1 MRPINVLVRSLL
13 IICAVLIV
21 PSCAIN
27 PVTGKRQIMLMS
39 EEQEIAMGKEYDP
52 QVIATFGEYKNDKLL
67 SFIQEKGNAMAKVS
81 HRPELQFHY
90 RILDS
95 PVVNAFAVPGGYI
108 YFTRGILA
116 QFNNEA
122 ELVGVLGHEMGHVTA
137 RHTVSQQS
145 KQQLGQ
151 LLLIGGMIA
160 SEDFRDFAGYAMQGM
175 ELLFLKFSRDHER
188 ESDKLGV
195 EYASKIHYDPQQMAN
210 FFNTLSR
217 MSATEGPGGIP
228 TFLSTHPDPG
238 DRYRDVSQRAE
249 DWKSKIDVDTWQVNE
264 ESYLRMIDGI
274 VYGEDPR
281 QGFVENEVFYHPEL
295 KFSFPVPAGWMLVN
309 SPSQVQMAPKDG
321 QALVVFSLAQES
333 SPEVAA
339 EKALSALQLKPLES
353 TRTKVNGLPAVVTVS
368 ERITQDQQSGQQQH
382 IRVLS
387 YFIEYEGK
395 IYLFHGVSDNTNF
408 NNYFRSFEST
418 MTRFNRLT
426 DTSKLNRQPQRI
438 RLHKVN
444 QSGTLANAL
453 SRLGLSK
460 EKMEELALLNNMQ
473 LNDQVQAGKLIK
485 IVGQ

>member
-1 MRPINVLVRSLL
+1 MRPINILVRLL
-13 IICAVLIV
+13 LVFGAALMI
-21 PSCAIN
+21 PSCAVN

-52 QVIATFGEYKNDKLL
+52 QIIATFGEYKDDRLL
-67 SFIQEKGNAMAKVS
+67 SFIREKGEAMGRIS
-81 HRPELQFHY
+81 HRPDLQYHF

-95 PVVNAFAVPGGYI
+95 PVVNAFAVPGGYL

-122 ELVGVLGHEMGHVTA
+122 ELIGVLGHEMGHVTA

-160 SEDFRDFAGYAMQGM
+160 SEEFRDFAGYAMQGM
-175 ELLFLKFSRDHER
+175 QLLFLKYSRDHER
-188 ESDKLGV
+188 ESDRLGV
-195 EYASKIHYDPQQMAN
+195 EYASKIQYDPQQMAN

-217 MSATEGPGGIP
+217 MSASDGPGGIP

-238 DRYRDVSQRAE
+238 DRYRDVTRQAQE
-249 DWKSKIDVDTWQVNE
+249 WKKKLDNDTWQVNE
-264 ESYLRMIDGI
+264 ESYLRMIEGM

-281 QGFVENEVFYHPEL
+281 QGFVENDVFYHPEL

-321 QALVVFSLAQES
+321 QALVVFTLAQES
-333 SPEVAA
+333 SPEAAA
-339 EKALSALQLKPLES
+339 EKSLSALQLKPVES
-353 TRTKVNGLPAVVTVS
+353 QRTTVNGLPAVVTVS
-368 ERITQDQQSGQQQH
+368 ERISQDQQSGQQQH

-387 YFIEYEGK
+387 YFIEYGGR
-395 IYLFHGVSDNTNF
+395 IYLFHGVSDNANF
-408 NNYFRSFEST
+408 NNYFRNFEAT
-418 MTRFNRLT
+418 MTRFNRLS
-426 DTSKLNRQPQRI
+426 DSSKLNRQPQRI
-438 RLHKVN
+438 RLQQVK

-453 SRLGLSK
+453 NGFGVPKDRL
-460 EKMEELALLNNMQ
+460 EELALLNNME
-473 LNDQVQAGKLIK
+473 LNDQVQAGKLLK
-485 IVGQ
+485 VVGE